1 MQGEQ
6 KANGWNEWSRYVL
19 KELERL
25 NSALET
31 QTIELNQIGR
41 DIVSLKLKA
50 GVWGLIGAAIP
61 VAIGLAISLLK

>member
-1 MQGEQ
+1 MQDEQ

-25 NSALET
+25 NSVLET
-31 QTIELNQIGR
+31 QTIELNKIGQ